1 MSQKFRIQSHGRLQ
15 EWIAHEKGYF
25 ADEGLDYEF
34 VHNTLMSD
42 RVAAQSTVDVPDH
55 RSGAFEEMETGNA
68 CEIGSACHWA
78 VNMAASATHGRMW
91 GKAYSMTPSG
101 IYVAPDSEIRLPGD
115 LANVP
120 IGVGYHSGSHFSA
133 LRALQQVLPEDE
145 IEISY
150 IGGPQDRLTLML
162 AGKVPAAN
170 MFGPPMYVLEQ
181 QGFRKVLDTT
191 FMIGFLIDEG
201 SDLEDVEKYFRAL
214 RRAQRDLDIE
224 PELHKHY
231 YLREVD
237 EKYHSIIDVHGF
249 GTGERIVFEPYTRSV
264 YESTYEWMES
274 LDLFPADQR
283 GRADY
288 ENAVLV

>member
-1 MSQKFRIQSHGRLQ
+1 MASFRIQSHGRLQ

-25 ADEGLDYEF
+25 TDEGLEYEF
-34 VHNTLMSD
+34 VHNPLMSD
-42 RVAAQSTVDVPDH
+42 EVADKTDVSVPDH
-55 RSGAFEEMETGNA
+55 RSGAFEEMESGNA
-68 CEIGSACHWA
+68 CEVGSACHWA

-101 IYVAPDSEIRLPGD
+101 IYVAPESEIRLPAD

-133 LRALQQVLPEDE
+133 LQSLQQVLSEEE
-145 IEISY
+145 IEMSY
-150 IGGPQDRLTLML
+150 IGGPQDRLTLL
-162 AGKVPAAN
+162 LEREVAAAN

-191 FMIGFLIDEG
+191 FMIGFLVDKD
-201 SDLEDVEKYFRAL
+201 SDPDDLEKYFRAL
-214 RRAQRDLDIE
+214 RRAQRDLDAR
-224 PELHKHY
+224 PELYKHY

-237 EKYHSIIDVHGF
+237 DKYHSMIDVHGF
-249 GTGERIVFEPYTRSV
+249 GTGERIVFEPYSREV
-264 YESTYEWMES
+264 YESTYDWMES
-274 LDLFPADQR
+274 LDLFPADQK

-288 ENAVLV
+288 ESAILV

>member
-1 MSQKFRIQSHGRLQ
+1 MPEFRIQSHGRLQ

-25 ADEGLDYEF
+25 TEEGLDYEF
-34 VHNTLMSD
+34 VHNPLMSD
-42 RVAAQSTVDVPDH
+42 QVAVESDVSIPDH

-68 CEIGSACHWA
+68 CEVGSACHWA

-101 IYVAPDSEIRLPGD
+101 VYVAPDSEIQLPQD

-133 LRALQQVLPEDE
+133 LRALQQILADDE

-150 IGGPQDRLTLML
+150 IGGPQDRLTLL
-162 AGKVPAAN
+162 LEGKVQAAN

-181 QGFRKVLDTT
+181 QGFRRVLDTT

-201 SDLEDVEKYFRAL
+201 SDLEDVERYFRAL
-214 RRAQRDLDIE
+214 RRAQRDLDAE
-224 PELHKHY
+224 PELYKHY

-237 EKYHSIIDVHGF
+237 EKYHPIIDVNGF
-249 GTGERIVFEPYTRSV
+249 GAGERIVFEPYTRSV
-264 YESTYEWMES
+264 YESTYAWMES
-274 LDLFPADQR
+274 LDLFPAGQK

-288 ENAVLV
+288 ESAVLV